1 LIRRKDQHEEEQRR
15 RRRRHASRSRRHDHR
30 FRSIGRCSM
39 CCLVNQVED
48 NKPNASVAIWL
59 CRPSIGSILF

>member
-1 LIRRKDQHEEEQRR
+1 LIRRKDQHEEEQRRR

-39 CCLVNQVED
+39 YVLLSE
-48 NKPNASVAIWL
+48 
-59 CRPSIGSILF
+59 PSGR